1 MPVLLRA
8 MRSNERVSYFNEHA
22 WLGYADIYARPTKNC
37 IYNSTTRLHQLGEE
51 SHNKNSVMETLPDVA
66 YFHAVA
72 YIYRNMKFEIGTI
85 GTFRYQHTNT

>member
-37 IYNSTTRLHQLGEE
+37 IYNSTTRLHQLGEAG
-51 SHNKNSVMETLPDVA
+51 KPQQKFRDGNSARRCIFSRSCL
-66 YFHAVA
+66 HLS
-72 YIYRNMKFEIGTI
+72 KHEI
-85 GTFRYQHTNT
+85 